1 MANKYTAYTY
11 ITETEAECCVCKQ
24 KLPHSA
30 FYKDKK
36 NKYRKFLSYSCKEC
50 TKERSRYFHNTR
62 VKCDTKYKLAKKSA
76 YLKSEYGLTLS
87 EYIEKLQAQKY
98 CAICGVELFTND
110 PNSHLDHCHR
120 TGKIRSFLCGNCNR
134 GIGSFK
140 DNIQSLES
148 AILYLKSHNEYENS

>member
-11 ITETEAECCVCKQ
+11 ITDSEAVCCVCK
-24 KLPHSA
+24 KHLPHSE
-30 FYKDKK
+30 FYVDKK
-36 NKYRKFLSYSCKEC
+36 NKYRKYLSYSCKEC
-50 TKERSRYFHNTR
+50 TKARSRLHHNTR
-62 VKCDTKYKLAKKSA
+62 VKLDIAYKLSKKDQ
-76 YLKSEYGLTLS
+76 YLKSKYGLTLS
-87 EYIEKLQAQKY
+87 EYTEELRAQKY

-140 DNIQSLES
+140 DNIQFLEK
-148 AILYLKSHNEYENS
+148 AILYLKSHNEHENS